1 MSEYELS
8 RTNSTKKT
16 YSPDSNNDLEELI
29 DDKNCSMIIDN
40 NNIIMK
46 TPQSLDDL
54 LDIDD
59 NHIENEEE
67 EDKEENENV
76 NDNDDNDST
85 HSTIDHSKTREQ
97 TKQKKSNEKNGKI

>member
-1 MSEYELS
+1 MSEYEIL
-8 RTNSTKKT
+8 RRNSTKKT

-29 DDKNCSMIIDN
+29 DDRNCSMMIDN

-54 LDIDD
+54 LDVDD
-59 NHIENEEE
+59 NNTSNEEE
-67 EDKEENENV
+67 NDNL

-85 HSTIDHSKTREQ
+85 HLDIDHSKTTE
-97 TKQKKSNEKNGKI
+97 QKKSNEKNGKI